1 MYAIID
7 SEEKVA
13 LDPYNGIIAL
23 MDEDRMTA
31 NLAVVSD
38 RIDALELIA
47 QDLLGSLDP
56 MTTPLISY
64 SNREGIYVNLGKI
77 TNLVYGIILG
87 LLIGAIILYIIY
99 GGAL

>member
-77 TNLVYGIILG
+77 TNFVYGIILG
-87 LLIGAIILYIIY
+87 LLISAIILYIIY
-99 GGAL
+99 GGGL